1 MIPKTLKGRTF
12 VFLTFVNL
20 TLASFF
26 AAAGLE
32 EQLLVSSLT
41 SVMCMAVWIF
51 ELPANNGED

>member
-26 AAAGLE
+26 AAAEAE
-32 EQLLVSSLT
+32 EQLIVSALT
-41 SVMCMAVWIF
+41 AVMCMAVWIF
-51 ELPANNGED
+51 ELPANNERD

>member
-26 AAAGLE
+26 AAAE
-32 EQLLVSSLT
+32 AEDQVLVSAIT
-41 SVMCMAVWIF
+41 AIMCMAVWIF
-51 ELPANNGED
+51 ELPANKRGD